1 MYAIT
6 DKIYRR
12 EVVVSPKRKVT
23 FFMKK
28 NNFEAFIVPFLMAFI
43 PILFGFY
50 VLFCGYPF

>member
-1 MYAIT
+1 MYAISE
-6 DKIYRR
+6 KIMNR

>member
-28 NNFEAFIVPFLMAFI
+28 NNFEAFLWPFLMAFI

>member
-28 NNFEAFIVPFLMAFI
+28 NNFEALLWPFLLAFV

>member
-1 MYAIT
+1 MYAISE
-6 DKIYRR
+6 KIMNR

-28 NNFEAFIVPFLMAFI
+28 NNFEAFLWPFLMAFI